1 MKYKLTF
8 PARPSMT
15 FNSFED
21 AAEFMCS
28 VPYGFI
34 SCTDE
39 NDDDHSVDLCKLI
52 SKKLNNKKRIAQLKE
67 DF

>member
-1 MKYKLTF
+1 MVLSAYTQPYLSHNCNNKVCT
-8 PARPSMT
+8 
-15 FNSFED
+15 
-21 AAEFMCS
+21 

-39 NDDDHSVDLCKLI
+39 NDDDVSVQLCRLI
-52 SKKLNNKKRIAQLKE
+52 SKKLNNNSRLKKLKE